1 MALRKLILKIIL
13 LGTLL
18 SNAAA
23 ADAQYNKD
31 YFYWASRRCLMN
43 REYQEAI
50 RVLNTL
56 LRADPDA
63 AEGYFLRGVAKFNL
77 DDLLG
82 ADTDFSAAIVKN
94 PVFTTAYIYRA
105 LTRTRMG
112 NYDDALQDFRE
123 AIDLRPD
130 LPDAYYSRGYTRL
143 QNKQYKEAIEDF
155 DKFIFQ
161 ENKVAD
167 AYIGRGAA
175 YLYLKDTVRALE
187 NFDQAIRTNR
197 ENPNGY
203 YQRGTLLLQKRGVC
217 PSRSRLR
224 HVDPLRLD
232 FPAALFQPGGGLF
245 QHQPPDAGPRGF
257 RPGTPTGLDQLVHLF
272 QPGDSPHP
280 DRRLQPRTRR
290 LRPRGALLSRQCP
303 GLLPACHA
311 QNPLG
316 RPRRRRARLH
326 PAIELYPDFAN
337 AYLNRSALRYA
348 LHNPKAAKRDE
359 EIAQRKIAEYKSHLK
374 DSTYSIYADTTQRM
388 DKLLAFDNQFTNN
401 YFDRISEQPS
411 LGRSNMRLLPL
422 FRFTLMQPD
431 TSRIE
436 ASNRYTL
443 QRVKDFEKKLDNPY
457 LVLSNR
463 PTNIDAD
470 SLAMLDSRYAEILCQ
485 NPRDWLLQVQYAIS
499 QSLIRQFT
507 NSVGAYS
514 SAIAD
519 NAANPFL
526 YFNRAV
532 TRAEMIDFIS
542 GLDNPYQRIS
552 IDSDPANKLTN
563 THTRTY
569 NYDEAIADLDKTL
582 RLFPN
587 FAEAYYNRGTLL
599 ALSGKLPEA
608 FEDFS
613 RAIELNPLFAEAFY
627 NRGMTQ
633 IYMKD
638 TRKGCLDLS
647 KAGEPGHYLGL
658 RNPQTLHGGAYRSF

>member
-1 MALRKLILKIIL
+1 MALYSP
-13 LGTLL
+13 G
-18 SNAAA
+18 NV
-23 ADAQYNKD
+23 QVY
-31 YFYWASRRCLMN
+31 Y
-43 REYQEAI
+43 
-50 RVLNTL
+50 
-56 LRADPDA
+56 LRAMLKTRLGDLEG
-63 AEGYFLRGVAKFNL
+63 AER
-77 DDLLG
+77 D
-82 ADTDFSAAIVKN
+82 
-94 PVFTTAYIYRA
+94 
-105 LTRTRMG
+105 
-112 NYDDALQDFRE
+112 
-123 AIDLRPD
+123 
-130 LPDAYYSRGYTRL
+130 YTR
-143 QNKQYKEAIEDF
+143 
-155 DKFIFQ
+155 
-161 ENKVAD
+161 
-167 AYIGRGAA
+167 
-175 YLYLKDTVRALE
+175 
-187 NFDQAIRTNR
+187 
-197 ENPNGY
+197 
-203 YQRGTLLLQKRGVC
+203 
-217 PSRSRLR
+217 
-224 HVDPLRLD
+224 
-232 FPAALFQPGGGLF
+232 
-245 QHQPPDAGPRGF
+245 
-257 RPGTPTGLDQLVHLF
+257 
-272 QPGDSPHP
+272 
-280 DRRLQPRTRR
+280 
-290 LRPRGALLSRQCP
+290 
-303 GLLPACHA
+303 
-311 QNPLG
+311 
-316 RPRRRRARLH
+316 
-326 PAIELYPDFAN
+326 AIELYPDFAN

-431 TSRIE
+431 TTRIE

-463 PTNIDAD
+463 PTNIGAD
-470 SLAMLDSRYAEILCQ
+470 SLAMLDSRYTEILSQ

-507 NSVGAYS
+507 NSVGTYS

-563 THTRTY
+563 PHTRTY

-647 KAGEPGHYLGL
+647 KAGELGI
-658 RNPQTLHGGAYRSF
+658 TSAYEILKRYTGEHTEAF

>member
-1 MALRKLILKIIL
+1 MLQLDSTNSFTYFNRAILRTQIGDYNRAL
-13 LGTLL
+13 
-18 SNAAA
+18 
-23 ADAQYNKD
+23 DD
-31 YFYWASRRCLMN
+31 FD
-43 REYQEAI
+43 
-50 RVLNTL
+50 RVALYSPGNVQVYY
-56 LRADPDA
+56 LRAMLKTRLGDLEG
-63 AEGYFLRGVAKFNL
+63 AER
-77 DDLLG
+77 D
-82 ADTDFSAAIVKN
+82 
-94 PVFTTAYIYRA
+94 
-105 LTRTRMG
+105 
-112 NYDDALQDFRE
+112 
-123 AIDLRPD
+123 
-130 LPDAYYSRGYTRL
+130 YTR
-143 QNKQYKEAIEDF
+143 
-155 DKFIFQ
+155 
-161 ENKVAD
+161 
-167 AYIGRGAA
+167 
-175 YLYLKDTVRALE
+175 
-187 NFDQAIRTNR
+187 
-197 ENPNGY
+197 
-203 YQRGTLLLQKRGVC
+203 
-217 PSRSRLR
+217 
-224 HVDPLRLD
+224 
-232 FPAALFQPGGGLF
+232 
-245 QHQPPDAGPRGF
+245 
-257 RPGTPTGLDQLVHLF
+257 
-272 QPGDSPHP
+272 
-280 DRRLQPRTRR
+280 
-290 LRPRGALLSRQCP
+290 
-303 GLLPACHA
+303 
-311 QNPLG
+311 
-316 RPRRRRARLH
+316 
-326 PAIELYPDFAN
+326 AIELYPDFAN

-388 DKLLAFDNQFTNN
+388 DKLLAFDNQFTNS

-463 PTNIDAD
+463 PTNIGAD
-470 SLAMLDSRYAEILCQ
+470 TLAMLDSRYAEILCQ

-647 KAGEPGHYLGL
+647 KAGELGI
-658 RNPQTLHGGAYRSF
+658 TSAYEILKRYTGEHTEAF